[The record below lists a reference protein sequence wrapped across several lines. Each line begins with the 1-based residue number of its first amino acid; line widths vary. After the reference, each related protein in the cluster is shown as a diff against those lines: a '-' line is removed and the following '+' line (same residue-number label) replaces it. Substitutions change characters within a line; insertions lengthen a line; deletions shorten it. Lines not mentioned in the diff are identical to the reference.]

1 MANKIPSLDLWYEP
15 SPFQNSEAYQQKNH
29 NWSVL
34 SQYGL
39 QLSDYVLSLL
49 KQYEDRINNLISG
62 VEQPNEIVDARTDS
76 WNIKW
81 PTLKARLDNDE
92 QTTPKIEDLND
103 DSNALGVL
111 ELRDLSEDSDNL
123 SYELIGGKVKIQ
135 LETMTRASTTTDKL
149 SYDVIGG

>member
-15 SPFQNSEAYQQKNH
+15 VDLGTSNYLQKNH

-34 SQYGL
+34 MQYGL
-39 QLSDYVLSLL
+39 QLSDYVLDVI
-49 KQYEDRINNLISG
+49 KGYEDRFNQQIQATP
-62 VEQPNEIVDARTDS
+62 QPSEITDARIDS
-76 WNIKW
+76 WHITW

-92 QTTPKIEDLND
+92 QTTPRIENLND

-111 ELRDLSEDSDNL
+111 ELRDLAEDSDNL
-123 SYELIGGKVKIQ
+123 SYEPIGGKVKIQ